1 MEIITGN
8 VGWIEVICGPM
19 FSGKSEELIRR
30 LRRAMIARK
39 RVQVFKPVIDT
50 RYSETEI
57 VSHGDLRM
65 RSEVVS
71 GGAEIL
77 DRIDWRSEVIGVDEA
92 NFMGPELV
100 DTAQRLADSGKQ
112 VIIAGLDTDY
122 LGRPFVPI
130 PDLLAL
136 AETITKTLA
145 ICMRCGNPAKHTQR
159 LRGSDDLIVVG
170 AAGMY
175 EARCRRCFEPGIPRQ
190 EELEF
195 VKARRI
201 ESPGAASGS

>member
-1 MEIITGN
+1 MLSFSMEIVNGN
-8 VGWIEVICGPM
+8 TGWIEVICGPM

-39 RVQVFKPVIDT
+39 RVQVFKPAIDT
-50 RYSETEI
+50 RYSEDEI

-65 RSEVVS
+65 KSEVVS
-71 GGAEIL
+71 CGREIL
-77 DRIDWRSEVIGVDEA
+77 ERIDWRSEVVGVDEA
-92 NFMGPELV
+92 NFMGADLV
-100 DTAQRLADSGKQ
+100 DAAGRLADSGKQ

-122 LGRPFVPI
+122 MGRPFAPI

-136 AETITKTLA
+136 AESITKTLA

-175 EARCRRCFEPGIPRQ
+175 EARCRRCFEPGIPKQ
-190 EELEF
+190 QELEF
-195 VKARRI
+195 VKAARR
-201 ESPGAASGS
+201 EG

>member
-1 MEIITGN
+1 MEIVTGN
-8 VGWIEVICGPM
+8 LGWLEVICGPM

-30 LRRAMIARK
+30 LRRSIIARK
-39 RVQVFKPVIDT
+39 RVQVFKPAIDT
-50 RYSETEI
+50 RYSADEI

-65 RSEVVS
+65 KSEVVAS
-71 GGAEIL
+71 GCEIL

-92 NFMGPELV
+92 NFMGPALV
-100 DTAQRLADSGKQ
+100 ETAQRLADSGKQ

-122 LGRPFVPI
+122 MGRPFAPV

-170 AAGMY
+170 AAGIY

-190 EELEF
+190 EEMEF
-195 VKARRI
+195 VKARREAQI
-201 ESPGAASGS
+201 

>member
-1 MEIITGN
+1 MDIITGN

-39 RVQVFKPVIDT
+39 RVEVFKPTIDN
-50 RYSETEI
+50 RYSDDEI

-65 RSEVVS
+65 KSQVVAS
-71 GGAEIL
+71 AAEIFE
-77 DRIDWRSEVIGVDEA
+77 RIDWRSEVVGVDEA
-92 NFMGPELV
+92 NFMGPQLV
-100 DTAQRLADSGKQ
+100 DVAQRLADSGKQ
-112 VIIAGLDTDY
+112 VIVSGLDTDY

-136 AETITKTLA
+136 AESITKTLA
-145 ICMRCGNPAKHTQR
+145 ICVRCGNPAKHTQR
-159 LRGSDDLIVVG
+159 LRGAEDLIVVG
-170 AAGMY
+170 ASEMY

-190 EELEF
+190 SELDF
-195 VKARRI
+195 LKSRKTDGQ
-201 ESPGAASGS
+201 SS

>member
-1 MEIITGN
+1 MDIITGN

-39 RVQVFKPVIDT
+39 RVEVFKPTIDN
-50 RYSETEI
+50 RYSENEI

-65 RSEVVS
+65 HSQVVNTA
-71 GGAEIL
+71 AEIL
-77 DRIDWRSEVIGVDEA
+77 DRIDWRSEVVGIDEA
-92 NFMGPELV
+92 NFMGPGLV
-100 DTAQRLADSGKQ
+100 EVAQRLADAGKQ

-122 LGRPFVPI
+122 MGRPFPPM
-130 PDLLAL
+130 PDLLAH
-136 AETITKTLA
+136 AEAITKTLA

-170 AAGMY
+170 ASDMY
-175 EARCRRCFEPGIPRQ
+175 EARCRRCFEPGIPKQ
-190 EELEF
+190 AELEF
-195 VKARRI
+195 VKAKRVERD
-201 ESPGAASGS
+201 

>member
-1 MEIITGN
+1 MEIVTGN
-8 VGWIEVICGPM
+8 LGWIEVICGPM

-30 LRRAMIARK
+30 LRRSMIARK
-39 RVQVFKPVIDT
+39 RVQVFKPTIDT
-50 RYSETEI
+50 RYSSDEI

-65 RSEVVS
+65 KSEVVS
-71 GGAEIL
+71 NGAEIME
-77 DRIDWRSEVIGVDEA
+77 RIDWRSEVIGVDEA
-92 NFMGPELV
+92 NFMGPALV

-122 LGRPFVPI
+122 MGRPFVPI

-175 EARCRRCFEPGIPRQ
+175 EARCRRCFEPGIPKQ

-195 VKARRI
+195 VKARR
-201 ESPGAASGS
+201 EAHAE

>member
-1 MEIITGN
+1 MEIVTGN
-8 VGWIEVICGPM
+8 LGWIEVICGPM

-30 LRRAMIARK
+30 LRRSMIARK

-50 RYSETEI
+50 RYSEDEI

-65 RSEVVS
+65 KSEVVKS
-71 GGAEIL
+71 GAEIL
-77 DRIDWRSEVIGVDEA
+77 ERIDWRSEVIGVDEA
-92 NFMGPELV
+92 NFMGPALV

-122 LGRPFVPI
+122 LGRPFVPV

-175 EARCRRCFEPGIPRQ
+175 EARCRRCFEPGIPKQ
-190 EELEF
+190 GELEF
-195 VKARRI
+195 VRARR
-201 ESPGAASGS
+201 EVQN

>member
-1 MEIITGN
+1 MEIVTGN
-8 VGWIEVICGPM
+8 LGWIEVICGPM

-30 LRRAMIARK
+30 LRRSMIARK

-50 RYSETEI
+50 RYSEDEI

-65 RSEVVS
+65 KSEVVAS
-71 GGAEIL
+71 GAEIL

-92 NFMGPELV
+92 NFMGPALV

-122 LGRPFVPI
+122 LGRPFPPV

-175 EARCRRCFEPGIPRQ
+175 EARCRRCFEPGIPKQ
-190 EELEF
+190 EEMDF
-195 VKARRI
+195 VKPRKDAQ
-201 ESPGAASGS
+201 G